1 MLATGKRRRMLV
13 LTRKAHQGI
22 WIGENVHIVILDIAH
37 GRVKIGIE
45 APQDVEI
52 DRDELRSSAAAQAS
66 A

>member
-1 MLATGKRRRMLV
+1 MLV

-22 WIGENVHIVILDIAH
+22 WIGKNVHITILAIDH

-45 APQDVEI
+45 APPDVEI
-52 DRDELRSSAAAQAS
+52 DRDELRTSTQATPAS